1 MLKKLLCNDD
11 SIKRRL
17 SATTCDLSRL
27 PKKVRGAEVAFCMQ
41 ASLAVSRPRKELG
54 TDEDGDPITAGFCE
68 EMTEGGERSGP
79 RLPPQQRKLMVL
91 FQSLAGRG
99 ETVEREA

>member
-1 MLKKLLCNDD
+1 
-11 SIKRRL
+11 
-17 SATTCDLSRL
+17 
-27 PKKVRGAEVAFCMQ
+27 MQ